1 MYMKKVL
8 FFALAGLLLFGA
20 CSKKD
25 DPAET
30 AQKPSISWVGND
42 YFSTWDIKENVVESD
57 SKVVVTCP
65 EGFATFS
72 ITATVPS
79 ILRGTALKMIGISD
93 NKKDY
98 ANLKFDLIADKTAL
112 SNLASIKFLPSAN
125 VSSPCTLDFAALVD
139 YLRENIELDNGDVFT
154 FVINVTDKKENSI
167 EKKAI
172 FKWTAAPE
180 ITMNPDTESIEV
192 SMDAEFN
199 NKVSISAPGKI
210 ESILVSFSGVADKT
224 DVSLLAYLKKILG
237 EDMALSLLDASDAKV
252 AQKAGFDYNTSV
264 YGQTSAVINLS
275 NFLDSISLQVDG
287 GGTSTEMIFTVTDQ
301 LGKVRIETIEL
312 VAL

>member
-1 MYMKKVL
+1 MKKVL

-139 YLRENIELDNGDVFT
+139 YLRENIELKKGDDVFT